1 MMMRLMDAL
10 QSGQDV
16 GHYGRLVFAMV
27 GRHFLD
33 EEELVNLLAN
43 SRGFDEH
50 QARGLLE
57 QCRQRDYN
65 PPRPDKIRQ
74 WQAQQDFQICPS
86 DDPDAC
92 NVYQN
97 LTFPQGT
104 YESINDYY
112 EQKAEAHEMREQQDG
127 QTMMADR

>member
-1 MMMRLMDAL
+1 MARLLEAM
-10 QSGQDV
+10 QTGQDV

-27 GRHFLD
+27 GRHFLE
-33 EEELVNLLAN
+33 EEELVNLLAS

-65 PPRPDKIRQ
+65 PPRPEKIRQ
-74 WQAQQDFQICPS
+74 WQAQQAFQICPS

-92 NVYQN
+92 NVYRN

-104 YESINDYY
+104 YENINDYY
-112 EQKAEAHEMREQQDG
+112 EQKAEAHETGAQPDG
-127 QTMMADR
+127 RAMTADR